1 MNWVGLKN
9 EEQLNMLKEI
19 SHQKIQMIFKH
30 STQCSISAAAYQEM
44 EKVDTTAWYLDI
56 FQHRPISNQIAEDF
70 GVKHES
76 PQVLL
81 VKNGAVVYHESHRKI
96 TQETITNAL
105 NAYE

>member
-9 EEQLNMLKEI
+9 KEQLKMLKEV
-19 SHQKIQMIFKH
+19 SHQKVQMIFKH

-44 EKVDTTAWYLDI
+44 EKMDTTAWYLDI
-56 FQHRPISNQIAEDF
+56 LQYRPISNQIAEDF

-81 VKNGAVVYHESHRKI
+81 VKNGTVVFHESHRKI
-96 TQETITNAL
+96 TQEAISNAL
-105 NAYE
+105 TSFE